1 MGMAVF
7 LGAFPVL
14 PGKEDDVLKL
24 ARETVARSDADSVS
38 QEKSRITSQEWALQ
52 RSPMG
57 SLLVVRFECD
67 DVEHALRRFAESTD
81 EFDVW
86 QKGRVKEI
94 TGVDMS
100 QPADG
105 PPPEVIHEWH
115 R

>member
-14 PGKEDDVLKL
+14 AGKEDDVRRL
-24 ARETVARSDADSVS
+24 AEETEARSDADIAS
-38 QEKSRITSQEWALQ
+38 QEKSSITSQEWALQ

-67 DVEHALRRFAESTD
+67 DVEKAFRRFAESTD

-86 QKGRVKEI
+86 QKGRIQEI
-94 TGVDMS
+94 TGLDMS
-100 QPADG
+100 QPSDA
-105 PPPEVIHEWH
+105 PPPEIVHEW
-115 R
+115 RA